1 MLTENGG
8 LLGETQRT
16 LLLATKAVARAPC
29 LHWWYMSSKSP
40 GTMKVDSSGCPHTQ
54 RVVMQEGSPELE
66 RFVAWIVSR
75 SNLPF
80 MGGVPA
86 SLRIAQYKFNP
97 EKPPE

>member
-1 MLTENGG
+1 M
-8 LLGETQRT
+8 
-16 LLLATKAVARAPC
+16 
-29 LHWWYMSSKSP
+29 LHWWYVSSKSP

-80 MGGVPA
+80 MGGVPT
-86 SLRIAQYKFNP
+86 SLSIAQYKFNP
-97 EKPPE
+97 EKPPG